1 MCCAPGQRSRTT
13 RSPSGSGLRAVTSSR
28 VTTRSR
34 WRSRSKRESTK
45 SATTRSLF
53 VQIAVAK
60 PSWRSAS
67 SASAA
72 WGSSTACS
80 MARRSCAWGMARIS
94 ASRCGACARTWPK
107 ISAPDHRNSRT
118 GSAIPR
124 SRTKTSISRPTALRS
139 RGELTRVWSRSK
151 TQTGG
156 CAVTASGAMGGP
168 WFHVQQEVAQELDA
182 AAIEGA
188 VGHDQLDV
196 LGQAW
201 PDAFGGLLRAHDRAR
216 ALQHA
221 IERPRIVGG
230 GEDRRD
236 VEQPR
241 RLHGPEEILAARRG
255 GADEAH
261 GGTLR
266 QFREAQERLDA
277 GLGEEGDHG
286 RAVHGH
292 AALHLMNVK
301 EGGDDDAIAL
311 EEAGIAPGL
320 GVEFLH
326 QHAIHVERQLRLELI
341 AVARQLGVVA
351 FDEHGPLPD
360 RLGHLPRGPARG
372 EGGHEL
378 VLGEAQATRPGEAL
392 ADQTGQAVGR
402 ASRSRLARARL
413 TVFGLMRRKPAIFL
427 TVGSCMPGF
436 SAPVETRCRIWV
448 MSCTCTGT
456 ALFRFTRSPDGGA
469 IRQHSRAMG
478 LGGRSS
484 RTGGALGGL
493 ACQRPAQPDQRQPD
507 GHPQGLRLEVGLVH
521 EPALGRH
528 RPSLTQPVLRDLLCQ
543 VVVQHVS
550 SFPGSRP
557 VSLRCV
563 IVYEYIHTLCK
574 AGLQGTVVNL

>member
-1 MCCAPGQRSRTT
+1 MKGMPPAWAATPSTQASPTITMCLASGQRSRTT

-53 VQIAVAK
+53 VQIAVTK

-80 MARRSCAWGMARIS
+80 MAPRSCAWGMARIS

-107 ISAPDHRNSRT
+107 ISAPDHRKSRT

-124 SRTKTSISRPTALRS
+124 SRTKTSISRPTAFRS

-156 CAVTASGAMGGP
+156 CAVTASGSMGGP

-221 IERPRIVGG
+221 IERPGIVGG
-230 GEDRRD
+230 GEDGRD
-236 VEQPR
+236 MEQPR
-241 RLHGPEEILAARRG
+241 RLHGAEEVLAARGG
-255 GADEAH
+255 GAHEAH

-277 GLGEEGDHG
+277 GLSEEGDHG

-292 AALHLMNVK
+292 AALYLMNVK

-326 QHAIHVERQLRLELI
+326 QHAIYVERQLRLQLI
-341 AVARQLGVVA
+341 AVARQFCVVA
-351 FDEHGPLPD
+351 FDEHGPLPG
-360 RLGHLPRGPARG
+360 RLGHLPGGPARG

-402 ASRSRLARARL
+402 APLSRGPVGYEGAAALVPLDVAVPLEIGESTAHGVRIDAEKAREL
-413 TVFGLMRRKPAIFL
+413 
-427 TVGSCMPGF
+427 
-436 SAPVETRCRIWV
+436 
-448 MSCTCTGT
+448 
-456 ALFRFTRSPDGGA
+456 PDG
-469 IRQHSRAMG
+469 RELH
-478 LGGRSS
+478 
-484 RTGGALGGL
+484 
-493 ACQRPAQPDQRQPD
+493 
-507 GHPQGLRLEVGLVH
+507 
-521 EPALGRH
+521 
-528 RPSLTQPVLRDLLCQ
+528 
-543 VVVQHVS
+543 
-550 SFPGSRP
+550 
-557 VSLRCV
+557 
-563 IVYEYIHTLCK
+563 
-574 AGLQGTVVNL
+574 AGLQRPRRDQVPDLGHELHVHGHSALPVHPEPRRGRYSAALTRHGARRSLVADWWCSWGPGLPATGPA

>member
-1 MCCAPGQRSRTT
+1 MKGMPPAWAATPSTQASPTITMCLASGQRSRTT

-45 SATTRSLF
+45 SATTRSLL
-53 VQIAVAK
+53 VQIAVTK

-80 MARRSCAWGMARIS
+80 MAPRSCAWGMARIS

-156 CAVTASGAMGGP
+156 CAVTASGAMGGGP

-360 RLGHLPRGPARG
+360 RLGHLPGGPARG

-378 VLGEAQATRPGEAL
+378 VLGEAQATGPGEAL

-402 ASRSRLARARL
+402 APLSRGPIGYEGAAALVPLDVAVPLEIGESTAHGVRIDAEKARELA
-413 TVFGLMRRKPAIFL
+413 
-427 TVGSCMPGF
+427 
-436 SAPVETRCRIWV
+436 
-448 MSCTCTGT
+448 
-456 ALFRFTRSPDGGA
+456 
-469 IRQHSRAMG
+469 H
-478 LGGRSS
+478 GRE
-484 RTGGALGGL
+484 L
-493 ACQRPAQPDQRQPD
+493 
-507 GHPQGLRLEVGLVH
+507 H
-521 EPALGRH
+521 
-528 RPSLTQPVLRDLLCQ
+528 
-543 VVVQHVS
+543 
-550 SFPGSRP
+550 
-557 VSLRCV
+557 
-563 IVYEYIHTLCK
+563 
-574 AGLQGTVVNL
+574 AGLQRPRRDQVPDLGHKLHVHGHSALPVHPEPRRGRDSAALTRHGARRSLVADWRCSWGPGLLATGPA

>member
-1 MCCAPGQRSRTT
+1 MKGMPPAWAATPSTQASPTITMCSAPGQRSRTT
-13 RSPSGSGLRAVTSSR
+13 RSPSGSGLRAVKSSR

-168 WFHVQQEVAQELDA
+168 EFHVEQEVAQELDA

-188 VGHDQLDV
+188 VGHDQLDI

-201 PDAFGGLLRAHDRAR
+201 PDACCGLLRAHDGAR

-221 IERPRIVGG
+221 IERPGIVGG

-241 RLHGPEEILAARRG
+241 RLHGAEEVLAARGG
-255 GADEAH
+255 GAHEAH
-261 GGTLR
+261 RRTFR

-292 AALHLMNVK
+292 AALYLMNVK

-326 QHAIHVERQLRLELI
+326 QHAIYVERQLRLQLV

-351 FDEHGPLPD
+351 FDEHGPLPG
-360 RLGHLPRGPARG
+360 RLGHLPGGPARSQR
-372 EGGHEL
+372 GHEL
-378 VLGEAQATRPGEAL
+378 VLGEAQPARPGEAL
-392 ADQTGQAVGR
+392 ADQTGQAVSRAPLSRGPVGYEGAAALVPLDVAVPLEIGEGTADGVGIDAEKARELAHGWELHARFQRPRRDQVPDLGHELHVHGHSALPVHPEPRRGR
-402 ASRSRLARARL
+402 NSARLARH
-413 TVFGLMRRKPAIFL
+413 G
-427 TVGSCMPGF
+427 
-436 SAPVETRCRIWV
+436 
-448 MSCTCTGT
+448 
-456 ALFRFTRSPDGGA
+456 D
-469 IRQHSRAMG
+469 
-478 LGGRSS
+478 
-484 RTGGALGGL
+484 
-493 ACQRPAQPDQRQPD
+493 
-507 GHPQGLRLEVGLVH
+507 
-521 EPALGRH
+521 
-528 RPSLTQPVLRDLLCQ
+528 
-543 VVVQHVS
+543 
-550 SFPGSRP
+550 
-557 VSLRCV
+557 
-563 IVYEYIHTLCK
+563 
-574 AGLQGTVVNL
+574 

>member
-1 MCCAPGQRSRTT
+1 MKGMPPACAATPSTQASPTITMCWASGQRSRTT

-34 WRSRSKRESTK
+34 WRRRSKRDRTK
-45 SATTRSLF
+45 SAATRSLF

-107 ISAPDHRNSRT
+107 ISAPDQRSSRT
-118 GSAIPR
+118 GSAMPR
-124 SRTKTSISRPTALRS
+124 SRTKASISRPTALRS

-151 TQTGG
+151 TQTGE
-156 CAVTASGAMGGP
+156 VVLTDSGAMGR
-168 WFHVQQEVAQELDA
+168 FDVQQEIAEELDA
-182 AAIEGA
+182 AAVEGA
-188 VGHDQLDV
+188 IGHDQLDV
-196 LGQAW
+196 PGQTR
-201 PDAFGGLLRAHDRAR
+201 PDAFGRLLGAHDGAR

-221 IERPRIVGG
+221 IERPGVVGG
-230 GEDRRD
+230 GEHGRD
-236 VEQPR
+236 VEQSCG
-241 RLHGPEEILAARRG
+241 LHGAKEILASRG
-255 GADEAH
+255 SGADEAD
-261 GGTLR
+261 GGAFG
-266 QFREAQERLDA
+266 QFREAQKRLDA
-277 GLGEEGDHG
+277 GLGEESDDGG
-286 RAVHGH
+286 AIHGH
-292 AALHLMNVK
+292 AALHLVDV
-301 EGGDDDAIAL
+301 EERGDDDAVAL

-320 GVEFLH
+320 GLELLH
-326 QHAIHVERQLRLELI
+326 EHAIDVERQLRLELV
-341 AVARQLGVVA
+341 AVAGQLGVVA

-456 ALFRFTRSPDGGA
+456 ALFRFTRRPDGGA
-469 IRQHSRAMG
+469 MRQDSRGMG
-478 LGGRSS
+478 AFYAVARRGR
-484 RTGGALGGL
+484 A
-493 ACQRPAQPDQRQPD
+493 AAFEARPARD
-507 GHPQGLRLEVGLVH
+507 
-521 EPALGRH
+521 
-528 RPSLTQPVLRDLLCQ
+528 RPSRMRANPSATRRE
-543 VVVQHVS
+543 S
-550 SFPGSRP
+550 GPGSALP
-557 VSLRCV
+557 MSLAWAAMARASFS
-563 IVYEYIHTLCK
+563 LSL
-574 AGLQGTVVNL
+574 A